1 MKYKLKYVDG
11 HYSRKKTIAT
21 EIGSILHKGLELKG
35 ISKMKGLHVD
45 YEYLKNVV
53 ENGSTEES
61 DKDKEYIPGTS
72 NIMMRYFEEW
82 FKEDERTEMCYND
95 KMKIYFKDVLPMRM
109 EDPEWKVVGTEVP
122 FEMVYDERCIVHGF
136 IDRID
141 KNVTDGH
148 LKVIDYKSSKKIFRN
163 VDIKTPLQ
171 MVVYDLAC
179 IYLYGVLPEEHEYDF
194 ILLDKKQETKDGVC
208 SKGYLKRGIT
218 KINSLLDKIDYMT
231 ITGEYPPAQTPLC
244 YWCSFADMF
253 HTPNCDEKYAG
264 ECQYYSLWKPEEKT
278 FKVNKKYEGSEFV

>member
-35 ISKMKGLHVD
+35 ISKMKGLPVD

-72 NIMMRYFEEW
+72 DIMMRYFEEW

-171 MVVYDLAC
+171 MVVYD
-179 IYLYGVLPEEHEYDF
+179 V
-194 ILLDKKQETKDGVC
+194 
-208 SKGYLKRGIT
+208 
-218 KINSLLDKIDYMT
+218 M
-231 ITGEYPPAQTPLC
+231 
-244 YWCSFADMF
+244 YW
-253 HTPNCDEKYAG
+253 
-264 ECQYYSLWKPEEKT
+264 
-278 FKVNKKYEGSEFV
+278 